1 MRKIPKGEKGGFWD
15 LNQTK
20 MSKDKLIL
28 IHYIRLGGIPLSQ
41 QTI

>member
-28 IHYIRLGGIPLSQ
+28 IHYIDVGNTSL
-41 QTI
+41 